1 MIRIRKGL
9 NLPIAGEPVQ
19 TIEAARAVT
28 EVALLGD
35 DYVGMKPTML
45 VHEGD
50 RVKLG
55 QPVFADKKNPGV
67 HFTAPGAGVVKGI
80 HRGAKRKFE
89 SIVIELDGDEAETF
103 ARFDDIS
110 SVDREQATE
119 NLIASGLWTALRT
132 RPFSR
137 VPAPG
142 SDPHAIFVTAMDT
155 RPLAPDPALIVAERE
170 ADFVS
175 GLKVLAKL
183 TDGPLYVCRAPGAAI
198 PAGDAKP
205 EEFEGP
211 HPAGLTGTHIHYLA
225 PASGHRTVWSIGYQ
239 DVLAIGKLFTTGEL
253 DPVRVVSLAGPVVGK
268 PRLLRTRLGAR
279 IAELT
284 DGECGS
290 GPVRTISG
298 SVLDGRTAADGVG
311 YLGRYHNQISAI
323 ADEFARPMLGWLGP
337 GSDKY
342 SVTRTFT
349 SALAGAAKRFGFTT
363 ASGGDPRPIVPL
375 GTFEKVL
382 PLDMEPTLLLKAL
395 AVRDVERAEMLGA
408 LELDEEDLALCAF
421 VDPGKGS
428 FGVHLRAVLTAI
440 EKEG

>member
-211 HPAGLTGTHIHYLA
+211 HPAGLTGT
-225 PASGHRTVWSIGYQ
+225 
-239 DVLAIGKLFTTGEL
+239 
-253 DPVRVVSLAGPVVGK
+253 
-268 PRLLRTRLGAR
+268 
-279 IAELT
+279 
-284 DGECGS
+284 
-290 GPVRTISG
+290 
-298 SVLDGRTAADGVG
+298 
-311 YLGRYHNQISAI
+311 
-323 ADEFARPMLGWLGP
+323 
-337 GSDKY
+337 
-342 SVTRTFT
+342 
-349 SALAGAAKRFGFTT
+349 
-363 ASGGDPRPIVPL
+363 
-375 GTFEKVL
+375 
-382 PLDMEPTLLLKAL
+382 
-395 AVRDVERAEMLGA
+395 
-408 LELDEEDLALCAF
+408 
-421 VDPGKGS
+421 
-428 FGVHLRAVLTAI
+428 
-440 EKEG
+440 

>member
-253 DPVRVVSLAGPVVGK
+253 DPVRVVSLAG
-268 PRLLRTRLGAR
+268 
-279 IAELT
+279 
-284 DGECGS
+284 CGS
-290 GPVRTISG
+290 GPFRTISG